1 MIIGGVCQIAIAG
14 FILTGYEPS
23 IFSQVVAYLGAGIW
37 LITSEA

>member
-23 IFSQVVAYLGAGIW
+23 TFSQVVTYIGAGIW
-37 LITSEA
+37 LITTDV